1 MEFVIVTGISG
12 AGKSG
17 VMKSLEDI
25 GFFCIDNLP
34 VKLIP
39 TFAQL
44 LENSEKYR
52 RVAVA
57 TDVRAGFSFEDF
69 CESTKSLDEY
79 GIEFKILFIDA
90 KDEVLIRRY
99 KETRR
104 RHPLL
109 SSGNLSIAQAIQK
122 ERQILSAVRE
132 EADYLLDTSN
142 LSAIQCRVRI
152 IAMFSENKQ
161 SDIHIHCMSFGFKHG
176 IPNDADFI
184 FDVRFLPNPFYVPE
198 LKEHTGLEKSVS
210 DYVMSFA
217 ESKEY
222 KKKLIDFLKFAIPL
236 CKQEGRTQLIIG
248 IGCTG
253 GHHRSVTFANLL
265 YNYLVSK
272 DYSASV
278 SHRDI
283 LK

>member
-1 MEFVIVTGISG
+1 MEFVIVTGMSG

-34 VKLIP
+34 AKLIP

-44 LENSEKYR
+44 LDNTEKYS

-57 TDVRAGFSFEDF
+57 TDIRAGFSYDDF
-69 CESTKSLDEY
+69 SSSVRTLEEF
-79 GIEFKILFIDA
+79 GIDYKIMFIDA
-90 KDEVLIRRY
+90 KDEVLVRRY

-109 SSGNLSIAQAIQK
+109 SNGNLSIAQVIGK
-122 ERQILSAVRE
+122 ERQILSGVHE
-132 EADYLLDTSN
+132 KADYLLDTSN
-142 LSAIQCRVRI
+142 LSATQCRVRVI
-152 IAMFSENKQ
+152 GMFSSNSQNEL
-161 SDIHIHCMSFGFKHG
+161 HIHCMSFGFKHG

-184 FDVRFLPNPFYVPE
+184 FDVRFLPNPYYISE
-198 LKEHTGLEKSVS
+198 LKEHTGLEECVS
-210 DYVMSFA
+210 GYVMQFD

-222 KKKLIDFLKFAIPL
+222 EKKLTDFIDYVIPL
-236 CKQEGRTQLIIG
+236 CKQEGRTQLIIA

-253 GHHRSVTFANLL
+253 GHHRSVTFAQLL
-265 YNYLVSK
+265 YNYLQKK

>member
-1 MEFVIVTGISG
+1 MEFVIVTGMSG

-34 VKLIP
+34 ASLIP

-44 LENSEKYR
+44 LENTEKYSK
-52 RVAVA
+52 VAVA
-57 TDVRAGFSFEDF
+57 TDIRAGFSYDDF
-69 CESTKSLDEY
+69 SSSIQTLEEF
-79 GIEFKILFIDA
+79 GISYKIMFIDA

-109 SSGNLSIAQAIQK
+109 TSGNLSIAQVIQK
-122 ERQILSAVRE
+122 ERQILSGVHE
-132 EADYLLDTSN
+132 KADYLLDTSN
-142 LSAIQCRVRI
+142 LSATQCRVRVI
-152 IAMFSENKQ
+152 GMFSANSQ
-161 SDIHIHCMSFGFKHG
+161 SELHIHCMSFGFKHG

-184 FDVRFLPNPFYVPE
+184 FDVRFLPNPYYISE
-198 LKEHTGLEKSVS
+198 LKEHTGLESCVS
-210 DYVMSFA
+210 DYVMQFD

-222 KKKLIDFLKFAIPL
+222 EKKLTDFIDYVIPL
-236 CKQEGRTQLIIG
+236 CKQEGRTQLIIA

-253 GHHRSVTFANLL
+253 GHHRSVTFAQLL
-265 YNYLVSK
+265 FNYLQEKEFS
-272 DYSASV
+272 SSV